1 MIDALDLL
9 GWRVDLFT
17 GWRFALCTV
26 AGLAV
31 AAGIVRFTEPDALG
45 LAAVAVLAAMAA
57 GLAWEYRN
65 RD

>member
-1 MIDALDLL
+1 MIDPFDLL

-31 AAGIVRFTEPDALG
+31 AAGIVHFTEPDALG
-45 LAAVAVLAAMAA
+45 LATAAVLASMAA
-57 GLAWEYRN
+57 GLVWEYRN